1 MPRPD
6 VCVVG
11 EINCDL
17 ILYGLPTAFELEKEI
32 LARGFR
38 LTLGSSSAIFAHN
51 LSSLGTRTGIVSKIG
66 NDPLGEVAMARLGE
80 AGVDVSAVRKSRG
93 ATSTGVT
100 VILAQP
106 AGRYILTYPGTMAE
120 FCYEDIDH
128 EYAFSA
134 RHLHLSSFFLQ
145 SVLRPQVGRLFREAK
160 KKGLTTSLDTN
171 DDPDGRWAGDL
182 LEVLRFVDVFLPNER
197 EAKAITRCDEL
208 SEALE
213 KLAALTP
220 IVAIKLGARGA
231 IARKGREEWRCPA
244 VSAEI
249 VDPVGAGDSFDAGFV
264 HKFLSG
270 AGCEEC
276 LRLANVAGAFSTT
289 REGGTEA
296 FRDSAAMREFF
307 NKQLGGFSL

>member
-1 MPRPD
+1 VPELE

-17 ILYGLPTAFELEKEI
+17 ILYGLPNALQLERETI
-32 LARGFR
+32 AEGFR

-51 LSSLGTRTGIVSKIG
+51 LSALGTRTGIISKIG
-66 NDPLGEVAMARLGE
+66 NDPLGQVAMARLSE
-80 AGVDVSAVRKSRG
+80 AGVDVSAVRKSPD

-100 VILAQP
+100 VILAQS

-120 FCYEDIDH
+120 FCYKDIDR

-145 SVLRPQVGRLFREAK
+145 PALRPQVARLFREAK
-160 KKGLTTSLDTN
+160 ERGLTTSLDTN
-171 DDPDGRWAGDL
+171 DDPEGRWAGDL
-182 LEVLRFVDVFLPNER
+182 LEVLPFVDVFLPNER
-197 EAKAITRCDEL
+197 EARAIARCDEL

-213 KLAALTP
+213 KLATLSR
-220 IVAIKLGARGA
+220 IVAIKCGPRGA
-231 IARKGREEWRCPA
+231 SAREGRGEWHCPA
-244 VSAEI
+244 VRVEM
-249 VDPVGAGDSFDAGFV
+249 VDVVGAGDSFDAGFV

-276 LRLANVAGAFSTT
+276 LRFANVAGAFSTT

-296 FRDSAAMREFF
+296 FRDSAAMKEFF
-307 NKQLGGFSL
+307 NKRPINSS